1 MNLNQDAMQAV
12 IQEAFDN
19 AQGRRRWRTASAKA
33 KGEIENNPFIHFDG
47 HAFIILSG
55 SNETT
60 VPARGL
66 HRPHGL
72 RRH

>member
-19 AQGRRRWRTASAKA
+19 AQGSSWQTAIAKA